1 MVSWKVVSC
10 QFVEQSLDI
19 EIGHF
24 IEEFDLYLA
33 PLHVPNVQNT
43 LASNDNEWV
52 IAMFHFCQKQIDFL
66 RNKFAFSWI
75 YSFSNIDYTGSRKH
89 HKSPHNNHNE
99 LSFYKFNWMSPLETS
114 TIPQSCQDC
123 WNVCYAIK
131 SLGMSETCIARER
144 REREGRRENKIRGT
158 LT

>member
-89 HKSPHNNHNE
+89 HKSPHNNHMIHFTNSTE
-99 LSFYKFNWMSPLETS
+99 CLLSRHRQFHSHVKIVEMCAMQLSHSECRKLLSLE
-114 TIPQSCQDC
+114 
-123 WNVCYAIK
+123 K
-131 SLGMSETCIARER
+131 EERER
-144 REREGRRENKIRGT
+144 GEERE
-158 LT
+158 